1 MRNGSP
7 NDPDDGVRRA
17 GEVNGLRRKAG
28 VRQEMSV
35 VTTEENARLRKA
47 AIDRLLELAGS
58 MRFAIA
64 LLVVLSIASTIGTV
78 VEQGDPYPNYVNEFG
93 PFWADVFRGLGLF
106 DVYGAWWFM
115 LMLGF
120 LLVSITLCVW
130 RNGPKILTDMRSWKD
145 RVHERGLRSH
155 RLHGERIVA
164 SPRREVAAELRN
176 VCGMLGYR
184 FVVREVS
191 STSTLIAAKRGTW
204 SRLGY
209 LSSHIAVIV
218 ICLGGLLDS
227 DLPVA
232 VQRWVLH
239 KTWTPSDVIDS
250 GNSDSH
256 RLASWNPAFRAYAWI
271 AEGAQVDSATL
282 FHDGQSLIQTL
293 PFSIQLERFRVD
305 YYSTGM
311 PKGFLSDIVVTDRD
325 GGKPVHATVSVNK
338 PFAHDGITIY
348 QSGYQD
354 GGSMLDLTAWPMRG
368 EDAQE
373 YAAAGVVGSSEWIDP
388 RIAGDSGRSVEFTD
402 FHAINV
408 EDVDGA
414 DGAEA
419 PAHAP
424 GQGWLRTLGGLV
436 GSAAKSNRPVDKR
449 NIGPSIQYKVRD
461 RDGQAREFRN
471 FMLPMEKD
479 GTRVFLA
486 GVRADE
492 NEPFRYM
499 RIPAD
504 DQESVRE
511 WIALRAALAQPALRT
526 EAAHR
531 YAQRA
536 LPHAPADERDALTR
550 HALDLLDRFAVG
562 DETKNDSALRPRAT
576 GYRALAA
583 YIDATA
589 KPDTRRETAVSVLR
603 TMRGVTWDLWQLS
616 RSRIGLP
623 MRVHAARDDA
633 FVALAVDA
641 LSDSASYGAPV
652 LYQLNTFRQVQA
664 SVLQMTRAPGE
675 PIVFLGSVMLV
686 VGIFAM
692 FYVRQRRLWFLVT
705 QAEQG
710 THVLVAMT
718 AMRDTVDVRHE
729 FDRLYLLVDER
740 LNEARLEQHEMP
752 GPADGSRC

>member
-1 MRNGSP
+1 MN
-7 NDPDDGVRRA
+7 
-17 GEVNGLRRKAG
+17 
-28 VRQEMSV
+28 V
-35 VTTEENARLRKA
+35 VTTNENSRELGKLVF
-47 AIDRLLELAGS
+47 DRLLELGGS

-64 LLVVLSIASTIGTV
+64 LLVALSIASMIGTV

-115 LMLGF
+115 LILGF

-130 RNGPKILTDMRSWKD
+130 RNGPKIVTDMRSWKD

-155 RLHGERIVA
+155 RLHDERIVA
-164 SPRREVAAELRN
+164 GSPRKIAAELQE

-184 FVVREVS
+184 FVVRDVS
-191 STSTLIAAKRGTW
+191 ASSTLIAARRGTW

-239 KTWTPSDVIDS
+239 KTWAPSDVI
-250 GNSDSH
+250 NSSDAESH

-271 AEGAQVDSATL
+271 AEGKQVDSATL
-282 FHDGQSLIQTL
+282 FHGGQSLIQTL
-293 PFSIQLERFRVD
+293 PFSIRLERFRVD

-338 PFAHDGITIY
+338 PFSHDGITIY

-368 EDAQE
+368 ADAQGH
-373 YAAAGVVGSSEWIDP
+373 AATGVVGSSDWIDP

-408 EDVDGA
+408 EDLDARDGA
-414 DGAEA
+414 AAPPHA
-419 PAHAP
+419 PAQA
-424 GQGWLRTLGGLV
+424 WLRTLGGLT
-436 GSAAKSNRPVDKR
+436 GSAAKASRPVDKR

-461 RDGQAREFRN
+461 PDGQAREFKN
-471 FMLPMEKD
+471 FMLPTDTD
-479 GTRVFLA
+479 GMHVFLA

-504 DQESVRE
+504 EQGSVRE
-511 WIALRAALAQPALRT
+511 WIALHAALSQPALRT
-526 EAAHR
+526 EAAQR
-531 YAQRA
+531 YAQRT
-536 LPHAPADERDALTR
+536 LPRAPADQRDALKR
-550 HALDLLDRFAVG
+550 HALDLLDRFAGG
-562 DETKNDSALRPRAT
+562 DEANNDSVSRPRAA

-589 KPDTRRETAVSVLR
+589 TPHERRETTISVLR
-603 TMRGVTWDLWQLS
+603 TVRGVTWDLWQLS

-623 MRVHAARDDA
+623 TRIRTANDDA

-664 SVLQMTRAPGE
+664 SILQVTRAPGE

-710 THVLVAMT
+710 TRVLAAMT
-718 AMRDTVDVRHE
+718 AVRGTLDVRHE
-729 FDRLYLLVDER
+729 FDRLCVLVDER
-740 LNEARLEQHEMP
+740 LNEARSEQYEMQS
-752 GPADGSRC
+752 PADGSR